1 MAIFTTTDYPINA
14 LIEDIDLGEIG
25 LPDLQRPFVWPNVNV
40 RNLFDSLYRGYP
52 AGFLLFWE
60 TGADGRVK
68 GISSRNSKAVAKK
81 AIVDGQQRL
90 TSLYAVMKGAEIV
103 RKNFKKERIRIAFN
117 PLEERFDVLDAAI
130 GRDKAYIHDIS
141 VLWNAETDIFQFVQE
156 YFDELEKTRE
166 ITPEQRKSAGSAI
179 SQLQRL
185 PSYQFVALT
194 LNSNV
199 GGDEV
204 ADVFVRINGQGK
216 KLNQSDFILTLMS
229 VYWDEGRAQLEEFA
243 EQATIPSAGQSSP
256 FNYFIT
262 PSADQMLRVSVGLG
276 LKRGRLKTVYNVL
289 RGRDAHTGV
298 DDPEKRDVQFSR
310 LIDAQQHVL
319 NLTNWHHFLSS
330 LTLAGF
336 RGSKMISSQATVIF
350 AYAIYLIGLVDY
362 RIDRS
367 RLRQAV
373 AEFFFMAALTGRYT
387 SSPESA
393 FESDLNALAGL
404 GDGNVFLSRLRE
416 MCQIELTNDY
426 WDIQLPNQLATSG
439 AVTPSLY
446 AFQAAQVV
454 LDAPVLFSR
463 LKVANLLDPSQN
475 APKSALERHHLYP
488 KDYLNSI
495 GVLDNK
501 MVNQIANFAMIEWPE
516 NLKISNQAPE
526 DYMPELDARMD
537 ARERERAYFSHAL
550 KPVWW
555 EMEYEDFLRDR
566 RARMAQVV
574 KAAWLELIRDGN
586 EEQIDPER
594 AAIELISE
602 GETDSVEFKSTLRT
616 NLHTNEFDTKIENSA
631 LKTVV
636 GFLNA
641 KGGKLLIGVSDDG
654 TILGLEADR
663 FPNEDKMSL
672 HLINLIRS
680 RMGEVFLPYIHPRFE
695 GGDDERVLVVHCEKG
710 PKPAFLK
717 DGNQDKFFV
726 RGGNATAE
734 LSGNAIIEYI
744 KRRFPDYS

>member
-1 MAIFTTTDYPINA
+1 VTIFTTTDYPINA

-60 TGADGRVK
+60 TGAEGRVRVLNNK
-68 GISSRNSKAVAKK
+68 NNTIAKK

-90 TSLYAVMKGAEIV
+90 TSLYAVMKGAEVV

-130 GRDKAYIHDIS
+130 GRDKAYIPDIS
-141 VLWNAETDIFQFVQE
+141 VLWNKDVDIFEFVGN
-156 YFDELEKTRE
+156 YFEELQTTRE
-166 ITPEQRKSAGSAI
+166 ITPDQRKAAGKAI
-179 SQLQRL
+179 SQLHKL

-243 EQATIPSAGQSSP
+243 RQATIPSAGQSSP
-256 FNYFIT
+256 FNYFIA
-262 PSADQMLRVSVGLG
+262 PSPDQMLRVSIGLG

-289 RGRDAHTGV
+289 RGRDAQTGL
-298 DDPEKRDVQFSR
+298 DDESRRDAQFAK
-310 LIDAQQHVL
+310 LIEAQQHVL
-319 NLTNWHHFLSS
+319 NLTNWHHFLSA

-350 AYAIYLIGLVDY
+350 AYAIYLIGLVEY

-367 RLRQAV
+367 KLRQAV

-393 FESDLNALAGL
+393 FESDLGALSELSSGEA
-404 GDGNVFLSRLRE
+404 FLNRLRE
-416 MCQIELTNDY
+416 MCQVELTNDY
-426 WDIQLPNQLATSG
+426 WEIQLPNQLATSG
-439 AVTPSLY
+439 SVTPSLY
-446 AFQAAQVV
+446 AYHAAQVV
-454 LDAPVLFSR
+454 LDAPVLFSK
-463 LKVANLLDPSQN
+463 LKVSNLLDPSQN

-488 KDYLNSI
+488 KNYLNSI
-495 GVLDNK
+495 GVTDQK
-501 MVNQIANFAMIEWPE
+501 RVNQIANFAMVEWPE
-516 NLKISNQAPE
+516 NLKISNQAPSE
-526 DYMPELDARMD
+526 YMKEFDGSMD
-537 ARERERAYFSHAL
+537 AKDRERFYTTHAL
-550 KPVWW
+550 KPLWW
-555 EMEYEDFLRDR
+555 EMDYEAFLRDR
-566 RARMAQVV
+566 RVRMAKVV
-574 KAAWLELIRDGN
+574 KSAWQELTHGTTEADTGTSHSIVD
-586 EEQIDPER
+586 
-594 AAIELISE
+594 LISE
-602 GETDSVEFKSTLRT
+602 GETDAVEFKSTLRT
-616 NLHTNEFDTKIENSA
+616 NLHTDEFDTKIENSA
-631 LKTVV
+631 LKTIV

-654 TILGLEADR
+654 TVLGFDADR

-672 HLINLIRS
+672 HLINLIRG

-695 GGDDERVLVVHCEKG
+695 GGDDERVLVVNCEKG

-717 DGNQDKFFV
+717 DGNLDKFFV
-726 RGGNATAE
+726 RGGNATTE
-734 LSGNAIIEYI
+734 LSGNAIVEYI
-744 KRRFPDYS
+744 RRRFPDYS

>member
-1 MAIFTTTDYPINA
+1 M
-14 LIEDIDLGEIG
+14 
-25 LPDLQRPFVWPNVNV
+25 NV

-60 TGADGRVK
+60 TGADGRVR
-68 GISSRNSKAVAKK
+68 GLSSRNSRVVAKK

-90 TSLYAVMKGAEIV
+90 TSLYAVMKGAEVV

-130 GRDKAYIHDIS
+130 GRDKAYIPDIS
-141 VLWNAETDIFQFVQE
+141 VLWNHETDIFQFVSE
-156 YFDELEKTRE
+156 YFEELEKTRE
-166 ITPEQRKSAGSAI
+166 VTPEQRKAAGKAI
-179 SQLQRL
+179 SQLQKL
-185 PSYQFVALT
+185 PGYQFVALT

-243 EQATIPSAGQSSP
+243 ELATIPSAGNSSP

-289 RGRDAHTGV
+289 RGRDAHTGL
-298 DDPEKRDVQFSR
+298 DDPERRDAQFSK
-310 LIDAQQHVL
+310 LMDAQKHVL
-319 NLTNWHHFLSS
+319 SLTNWHHFLSA

-336 RGSKMISSQATVIF
+336 RGSKMISSPATVIF
-350 AYAIYLIGLVDY
+350 VYAVYLIGLVDH
-362 RIDRS
+362 RTDR
-367 RLRQAV
+367 RKLRQTI
-373 AEFFFMAALTGRYT
+373 AEFFFMSALTGRYT

-393 FESDLNALAGL
+393 FESDLGALAGL
-404 GDGNVFLSRLRE
+404 ESGDMFLTRLRE

-439 AVTPSLY
+439 SVTPSLY

-495 GVLDNK
+495 GVNDNK
-501 MVNQIANFAMIEWPE
+501 LVNQIANFAMIEWPE
-516 NLKISNQAPE
+516 NLKISNQAPSN
-526 DYMPELDARMD
+526 YMPELDAEMD
-537 ARERERAYFSHAL
+537 ARERERFSFTHAL
-550 KPVWW
+550 KPLWW
-555 EMEYEDFLRDR
+555 EMGYEDFLRDR
-566 RARMAQVV
+566 RVRMAKVV
-574 KAAWLELIRDGN
+574 KSAWQELTRDTD
-586 EEQIDPER
+586 E
-594 AAIELISE
+594 IETNVRHTIVDLVSD
-602 GETDSVEFKSTLRT
+602 GETDAVEFKSTLRT
-616 NLHTNEFDTKIENSA
+616 NLHTNEFDPKIENSA
-631 LKTVV
+631 LKTIV

-654 TILGLEADR
+654 SLLGLDSDR

-672 HLINLIRS
+672 HLINLIRG
-680 RMGEVFLPYIHPRFE
+680 RMGEVFLPYVHPRFE
-695 GGDDERVLVVHCEKG
+695 GGDEERVLVVNCEKG

-726 RGGNATAE
+726 RGGNATTE
-734 LSGNAIIEYI
+734 LSGNAIVEYI
-744 KRRFPDYS
+744 RRRFPDYS